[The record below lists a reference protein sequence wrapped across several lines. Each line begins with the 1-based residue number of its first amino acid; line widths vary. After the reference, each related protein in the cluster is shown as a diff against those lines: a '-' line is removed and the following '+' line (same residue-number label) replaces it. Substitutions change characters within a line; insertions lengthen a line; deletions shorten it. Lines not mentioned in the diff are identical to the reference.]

1 MSACC
6 GLSGDRSLSSS
17 STSLLSS
24 LQAFRS
30 DAVRFN
36 DADLTFDFQTLG
48 MFVWTPCSR
57 DTDPVRSKLV

>member
-1 MSACC
+1 M
-6 GLSGDRSLSSS
+6 
-17 STSLLSS
+17 SLLSS

-57 DTDPVRSKLV
+57 DTDPDRSKLV